1 MSGRETSSIRDRI
14 PAGLLS
20 RPCARMETKVE
31 GFFLGIYVTLCALVV
46 LSMMAFGP
54 DILEWVEGTPSEP
67 V

>member
-1 MSGRETSSIRDRI
+1 MIKS
-14 PAGLLS
+14 ALGLLS

-31 GFFLGIYVTLCALVV
+31 GFFLGMYVTLCALVV

-67 V
+67 T

>member
-1 MSGRETSSIRDRI
+1 
-14 PAGLLS
+14 
-20 RPCARMETKVE
+20 METKVE

-67 V
+67 A

>member
-1 MSGRETSSIRDRI
+1 M
-14 PAGLLS
+14 GLLS

-31 GFFLGIYVTLCALVV
+31 GFFLGMYMTLCALVV

-67 V
+67 A